1 MSGSSGQ
8 PGVATVHSQQIEIRV
23 ASVEVTRNVDGRTAV
38 LVKPDAKSSGALNAL
53 TASSLGR
60 FIEIRLAV
68 GSIQFVSGD
77 DTPEL
82 IEKLS
87 SGHEA

>member
-1 MSGSSGQ
+1 M
-8 PGVATVHSQQIEIRV
+8 
-23 ASVEVTRNVDGRTAV
+23 EVTRNVDGRTAV
-38 LVKPDAKSSGALNAL
+38 PVKPDAKSSGALNAL

-60 FIEIRLAV
+60 FIEIRLGNTVLLNARIRNPV

-77 DTPEL
+77 DPPEL

-87 SGHEA
+87 SKDMRLEVRGKHNKQVV